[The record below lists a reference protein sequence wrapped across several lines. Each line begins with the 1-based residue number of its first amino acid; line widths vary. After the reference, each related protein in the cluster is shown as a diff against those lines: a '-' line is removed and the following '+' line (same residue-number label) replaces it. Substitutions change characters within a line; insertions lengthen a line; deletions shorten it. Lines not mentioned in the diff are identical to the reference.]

1 MKILI
6 LGASGLIGS
15 NIFNYLSSNS
25 SHDVFGTY
33 RNHNALKAFEESS
46 IANLMEFK
54 LGETIQPLDR
64 LLAELRPD
72 VIINA
77 LGVTKHIDEARANVI
92 RVNSLFPHQLAEIAT
107 KYKIRLI
114 HISTDCVFSGSKGM
128 YTENDVPDAI
138 DLYGRSKILGEVNY
152 DSHLT
157 LRISTIGTEITSQH
171 GLLEWFLASSGICL
185 GYTKA
190 VFSGLPSKYFADVLE
205 RLIFPNTEIFGLY
218 HIASYPIDKYTL
230 LGALANF
237 YNKKIKIVPNEKLV
251 INRSLDP
258 TKFVE
263 KTGYVAPSWDEL
275 IKIQWL

>member
-15 NIFNYLSSNS
+15 NIFNYLSNNS

-33 RNHNALKAFEESS
+33 RNHNALKAFDEPK
-46 IANLMEFK
+46 ILNLIEFN
-54 LGETIQPLDR
+54 LGESIQPLDK
-64 LLAELRPD
+64 LIAKLRPD
-72 VIINA
+72 VIVNT
-77 LGVTKHIDEARANVI
+77 LGITKHIDEARLNVI

-128 YTENDVPDAI
+128 YTENDVPDAM
-138 DLYGRSKILGEVNY
+138 DLYGRSKILGEVTY

-171 GLLEWFLASSGICL
+171 GLLEWFLASSGTCL

-190 VFSGLPSKYFADVLE
+190 VFSGLPSKYFANVLE
-205 RLIFPNTEIFGLY
+205 RIILPNAEISGLY
-218 HIASYPIDKYTL
+218 HIASSPIDKYTL

-237 YNKKIKIVPNEKLV
+237 YNKKIEIVPNEALV

-263 KTGYVAPSWDEL
+263 KTGYVVPSWDEL
-275 IKIQWL
+275 INIQWL

>member
-6 LGASGLIGS
+6 VGASGLIGS
-15 NIFNYLSSNS
+15 NIFNYLSTNS

-33 RNHNALKAFEESS
+33 RNHNALKAFDESS
-46 IANLMEFK
+46 ILNLVEFK
-54 LGETIQPLDR
+54 LEESIQPLYK
-64 LLAELRPD
+64 LISELCPD

-128 YTENDVPDAI
+128 YTENDLPDAT
-138 DLYGRSKILGEVNY
+138 DLYGRSKILGEVTY
-152 DSHLT
+152 GPHLT
-157 LRISTIGTEITSQH
+157 VRISTIGTEITTRY
-171 GLLEWFLASSGICL
+171 GLLEWFLASSDQCF

-190 VFSGLPSKYFADVLE
+190 IFSGLPSKYFASVLDSYI
-205 RLIFPNTEIFGLY
+205 LPNPQISGLY
-218 HIASYPIDKYTL
+218 HIASRPVDKFTL
-230 LGALANF
+230 LGALASF
-237 YNKKIKIVPNEKLV
+237 YNKKIEIIPNGAV
-251 INRSLDP
+251 AINRSLDP

-263 KTGYVAPSWDEL
+263 KTGYAVPAWDKL
-275 IKIQWL
+275 IDIEWL